1 MIIFAFCMFVFSTFL
16 FYPLSSVDI
25 SVNKDSVFPKVAI
38 TTITCKF
45 KTVCKYL
52 YLWFNKFAPAID
64 WFFKESLSFS
74 GVSWFISLVGKTK

>member
-1 MIIFAFCMFVFSTFL
+1 MFVLSTFL

-38 TTITCKF
+38 TITCKF

-64 WFFKESLSFS
+64 CFLKESLSFS
-74 GVSWFISLVGKTK
+74 GVSWLFH